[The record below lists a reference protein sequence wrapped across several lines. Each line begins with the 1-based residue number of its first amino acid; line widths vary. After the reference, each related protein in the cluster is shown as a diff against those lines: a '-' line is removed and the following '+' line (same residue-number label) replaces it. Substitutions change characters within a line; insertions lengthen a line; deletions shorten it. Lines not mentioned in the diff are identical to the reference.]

1 MPATI
6 DPATDDGAKA
16 IKRLETELVA
26 WMTTINPD
34 GQPQASPIWFLWEG
48 DEILMFSWSR
58 APRNANVADR
68 PLVAFNLEAGVD
80 GEEVVTAECEAR
92 IVPDEPPASAN
103 PTYLAKYKG
112 MFDKYGWTP
121 DWYTNRYSIPIRL
134 RPTRW
139 RVG

>member
-121 DWYTNRYSIPIRL
+121 DWYANRYSIPIRL